1 MSKHYKPVLLA
12 TESPSLLRIKENN
25 ITKLKQVNDDL
36 DDLCYH
42 EPSRHREVEAKMSIV
57 NKMIQEKLADARQ
70 LILRIAQGCDLC
82 HPDEW
87 WKRTNHDQVSQN

>member
-57 NKMIQEKLADARQ
+57 NKMIQDKLADARQ
-70 LILRIAQGCDLC
+70 LILRIA
-82 HPDEW
+82 
-87 WKRTNHDQVSQN
+87 